1 MEAIVDTGPFGDVR
15 VLELSTGIAGRTAGM
30 LLAEF
35 GADVVRVLSPDDT
48 ESTKD
53 PRRLCWDR
61 GKILTEVDPTAAEL
75 GRLVDACDVLLTDVG
90 PGELDRLGL
99 APTPLLDR
107 SPGLVHAWLPPY
119 GTRGRWRN
127 LPADPLLLAA
137 LGGFAAHHPATDDR
151 PVAPVVPTVGYLH
164 GALGAAAAAAA
175 LVGHGSDGS
184 GRAVTVTGLHAMAA
198 AQGTMMMEGL
208 DVDRIFS
215 AGKILGGAPNFR
227 TYRAA
232 DGRWLYLAA
241 LTPDFFFRALDVLG
255 RMDVL
260 VRPDVAGE
268 FTNILLPDTGRAI
281 GAELASVFAER
292 PCADWLRLLAEAGV
306 PAAPVSR
313 REDWMASEVI
323 TANGARVDAEH
334 PTLGAVV
341 LPGVPVTLSGTP
353 GAPGRLPTGDLVPAS
368 TLWRSASHAD
378 APTGTGNALP
388 LAGLRVIDLSTFLA
402 GPFTGSVLADHGA
415 EVVKVESPA
424 GDPYR
429 TYSAAY
435 AAVNHA
441 KSGITL
447 DLRQPEGRAELLRL
461 VADADVL
468 VDNLRPTSLDRLGL
482 GADVLAAAN
491 PTLVRC
497 SVSAYGRTGAWADLP
512 GFDPVVQALSGL
524 MTAQGGAGEPV
535 ASTAPVHDAATG
547 TLAAFGV
554 LAALLNRAHSGR
566 GQHVTTSLA
575 AASTFL
581 QSAELTSFA
590 GRPPAAEGGPDFAGP
605 NPCHRLHR
613 AKDGW
618 LATAATTAAQR
629 QAMLLALGHADVDER
644 ALAATML
651 GRPVAE
657 WVDILA
663 AHGVPACPVLA
674 ADGELHDPFLVANDF
689 SHIVRDPVL
698 GRLRVVRAYSE
709 WRDAADLT
717 ATVAGGQRKS

>member
-1 MEAIVDTGPFGDVR
+1 VEATVGAGPFSAVR
-15 VLELSTGIAGRTAGM
+15 VLELSTGTAGRTAGM

-35 GADVVRVLSPDDT
+35 GAEVVRVLPSGDPERTD
-48 ESTKD
+48 D

-61 GKILTEVDPTAAEL
+61 GKILTTLDHPTAEL
-75 GRLVDACDVLLTDVG
+75 GRLVDACDVLLTDLG
-90 PGELDRLGL
+90 PDALDRLGL
-99 APTPLLDR
+99 SSALLLGR
-107 SPGLVHAWLPPY
+107 YPGLVHAWLPPY
-119 GTRGRWRN
+119 GARGRWRN

-164 GALGAAAAAAA
+164 GALGAAAVAAA
-175 LVGHGSDGS
+175 LVGRAGDGT

-260 VRPDVAGE
+260 IRPDVAGE
-268 FTNILLPDTGRAI
+268 FTNILLPATGRAV
-281 GAELASVFAER
+281 GAELAAVFAER
-292 PCADWLRLLAEAGV
+292 PCAEWLGLLAEAGV

-313 REDWMASEVI
+313 REDWMASEVVA
-323 TANGARVDAEH
+323 ANGARVEAEH
-334 PTLGAVV
+334 PTLGPVV
-341 LPGVPVTLSGTP
+341 LPGVPVALSDTP
-353 GAPGRLPTGDLVPAS
+353 GAPGRLPAEDLVPAS
-368 TLWRSASHAD
+368 TLWRSVTRAQAQ
-378 APTGTGNALP
+378 PGTGDALP

-415 EVVKVESPA
+415 DVVKVESPA

-435 AAVNHA
+435 AAVNQA

-468 VDNLRPTSLDRLGL
+468 VDNLRPASLDRLGL
-482 GADVLAAAN
+482 GVDVLAAAN
-491 PTLVRC
+491 PALVRC

-554 LAALLNRAHSGR
+554 LASLLARSRSGR

-575 AASTFL
+575 ASSTFL

-590 GRPPAAEGGPDFAGP
+590 GRPPTAEGGTDFAGP
-605 NPCHRLHR
+605 DPCHRLHR
-613 AKDGW
+613 AQDGW
-618 LATAATTAAQR
+618 LATAATTPAQR
-629 QAMLLALGHADVDER
+629 QAMLLALGHPDPDEP
-644 ALAATML
+644 AMAATMA

-657 WVDILA
+657 WVDFLT
-663 AHGVPACPVLA
+663 AHGVAACPLLA
-674 ADGELHDPFLVANDF
+674 AEGELHDPFLVANDF

-709 WRDAADLT
+709 WHDAETSA
-717 ATVAGGQRKS
+717 AGQPKS